1 MSYQAD
7 YSKLFLKTPQESNGG
22 ERSSVGHGMPKR
34 THTLIS
40 AYIETGIDPGGFL
53 QAVFEN
59 DLMGAVLQCDE
70 DNQGCLKQI
79 FKFLINYAPSQ
90 CYGSKEAYSEWR
102 VKGGQTG

>member
-7 YSKLFLKTPQESNGG
+7 YSKLFLKKPQGSNGG

-59 DLMGAVLQCDE
+59 DLMGAVLRGDE
-70 DNQGCLKQI
+70 DNRNNLKQI
-79 FKFLINYAPSQ
+79 IKFLIDNAPSK
-90 CYGSKEAYSEWR
+90 CFGSKEAYEAWR
-102 VKGGQTG
+102 KKGGVSG